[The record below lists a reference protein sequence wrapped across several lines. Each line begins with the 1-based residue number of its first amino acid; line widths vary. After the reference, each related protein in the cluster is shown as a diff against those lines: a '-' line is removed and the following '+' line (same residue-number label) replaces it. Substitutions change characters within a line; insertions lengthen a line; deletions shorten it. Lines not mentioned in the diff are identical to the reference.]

1 MNDLDVSVEN
11 RRSKVGWIAGSAL
24 LIAAAIGLFL
34 YADGYFDPASSGE
47 IEAPMPEVFI
57 EAD

>member
-1 MNDLDVSVEN
+1 MNDFDVSIEQ
-11 RRSKVGWIAGSAL
+11 RRSKVGWFAGTAL

-34 YADGYFDPASSGE
+34 YADGYFDPASSGDV
-47 IEAPMPEVFI
+47 EAPMPEVFI